1 VAGPLTGLFDFAAKT
16 GHANAYG
23 NAPNAA
29 PLLLDPVTGQRV
41 G

>member
-1 VAGPLTGLFDFAAKT
+1 GSLNGLFDFGAKR
-16 GHANAYG
+16 GQGNAYG

-29 PLLLDPVTGQRV
+29 PFLLNPSTGRPTA